1 MFYLFFYSYFIFSFV
16 AYYYI
21 GCDRMKT
28 FFIEEDRKSKDI
40 IRKIKKVKKKDNK
53 IIIYRNII
61 NTNLKNKIKIVYL
74 IKKTLEKE
82 KVKQIVITKE
92 MKKDEQ
98 FVKLLYSNNIKICSE
113 NWIFRQC
120 TDEIINNILN
130 GKKREESEISICVNE
145 VGSVIE
151 EYIYQFAKEFK
162 RINIITNHIGK
173 FKKTEEKLY
182 NEEGI
187 LINITNN
194 RRKSLLKSELI
205 LNVDFPKE
213 LINEF
218 SIYDKSTII
227 NWDEPLKIRK
237 KRFNGKIIEKINIK
251 LSENSEITRFINDND
266 LQSYDERD
274 ICQVLQII
282 PDGEIHIN

>member
-1 MFYLFFYSYFIFSFV
+1 MFCLFFCFYFIFIFA

-21 GCDRMKT
+21 GCDNMKT
-28 FFIEEDRKSKDI
+28 FFIEEKKSKDI
-40 IRKIKKVKKKDNK
+40 IGKIKKVKQKDNK
-53 IIIYRNII
+53 IIIYRNLI
-61 NTNLKNKIKIVYL
+61 NSNLKNKIKIVYL

-98 FVKLLYSNNIKICSE
+98 FIKLLYSNNIKICSE

-120 TDEIINNILN
+120 TDRIINIILKD
-130 GKKREESEISICVNE
+130 KKREESEISICVNE
-145 VGSVIE
+145 VDSVIE

-162 RINIITNHIGK
+162 SINIITNHIGK
-173 FKKTEEKLY
+173 FKKIEEKLY

-194 RRKSLLKSELI
+194 RRKSLLKSKLI

-227 NWDEPLKIRK
+227 NWDKPLKIRK

-251 LSENSEITRFINDND
+251 LSENSEITKFINDND